1 MKLLEFEDKTINCD
15 KIIFFKKKG
24 YVTIIYFS
32 DIYGKVGHY
41 LHDNEAS
48 NHWKNLHLTN
58 KIELPI
64 NAKELQEFLLSDEK
78 FLKL

>member
-15 KIIFFKKKG
+15 KIIFFKNKG
-24 YVTIIYFS
+24 CRTIIYFS

-41 LHDNEAS
+41 LGDSTAS
-48 NHWKNLHLTN
+48 NHWKNLRLTDA
-58 KIELPI
+58 IELPI
-64 NAKELQEFLLSDEK
+64 NAQELQEFLLSDEK